1 MDLAQR
7 KTAFSL
13 LFFALNLDNIS
24 HHLGVLPN
32 FEMAETCL
40 AANKLNKLAACQPL
54 TDITEN
60 HFLKLTNESALMQT
74 AAKLWCNN
82 VVWCSVS

>member
-7 KTAFSL
+7 KTAVCL
-13 LFFALNLDNIS
+13 LFFALNLDSIS

-32 FEMAETCL
+32 FEMAETSL
-40 AANKLNKLAACQPL
+40 AAKKSNKLAACQLL

-74 AAKLWCNN
+74 TAKLWCNN